1 MIQKLHSTLHGIMIS
16 MLLFALVPINA
27 HAASLYSLQYFI
39 DPPKASSPATSANHT
54 ITFLAPNQIASG
66 TIVVDLTNIISG
78 IGTVDHTDIDLIYR
92 SAVDN
97 FLVNAVMGATAGAA
111 TWGAA
116 VNGTTKRVTLTY
128 PTSGGIAIAAR
139 QTVTI
144 LIGTDASGGDAQLL
158 NATTSG
164 SKMGSIVAGSNI
176 APFAVSLSA
185 NPQLSTGGTVTQE
198 TPVPTS
204 TPAPVALPVIAPPP
218 PPPAPPASVI
228 TPAPT
233 SAPTPPPIAPL
244 PTPEPPKTLL
254 DKIKEAI
261 TTFVG
266 GVPQKK
272 EAPKEIVVI
281 PPPPPIGVIDVGRGG
296 NVATQFFGGGNLN
309 IAFDPKTKL
318 SQIDRTFVDLK
329 DTVLEVKKKLQSP
342 RIDIV
347 TLTQALTLVDQLES
361 DLLNSKKSG
370 LPQGAYRDSEKVRV
384 ELLNVRLTLLP
395 SPKEVKR
402 IETETGRVKSASA
415 SLAFQMRDKN
425 SGIIL
430 KNEFDTYTQ
439 SLKSVFNANEKSIDK
454 VQAAL
459 TETKKLADELRA
471 TEPLSK
477 KTIPGFEKNLNPL
490 LQKLERDLFSFTGNV
505 NLTQAQGTA
514 EVLKKESELL
524 YTATAKVSRSL
535 EESSN
540 VLTSFKEPSSEQQ
553 KAIENLTV
561 SLATLSTRVDTIREI
576 LGGAITASTVSSQ
589 DVVRGND
596 ILLQL
601 DERLKKVSADQ
612 IINTQKGQQASQE
625 IAKSLTISQNLL
637 LPSTQKRIRAAKTLD
652 RVDEL
657 LNRIITLHVP
667 GAKNFLEQRSLT
679 QNQKESTE
687 PHITTGQQATF
698 RVEPTPFTKLLQRI
712 GEAIILYK
720 PTGKAPVGNAFIV
733 TAETLK
739 GELLSSSVQGVDGPE
754 DTTTLIAFDPPLIM
768 TLKYTKEDIEGI
780 QENTIKLYSWDEPNE
795 RWDQERGT
803 LNTKDKT
810 IVAPIKHLS
819 IFGLFGEPSPGFEY
833 KALISLDTQ
842 KEGEQKY
849 LSIQKENINLK
860 KTVTQESVHVQN
872 GTFYVTPNM
881 EVEMCIPESLFKK
894 PVKQIMLFIASDR
907 FPLTYKKDGKC
918 YGNTI
923 KVPDKKGKQAIKI
936 KVIYTD
942 DSVQIITLEAIIT
955 GQLQSQVLSA
965 LSPVVGQVVEV
976 VSAVNEQ
983 VKTTVQTTQP
993 VLQTAAVAT
1002 APAVMAANPAV
1013 LSNSLNWYHYFNH
1026 FFSWLFSLF
1035 GLKRRKR
1042 RSWGVV
1048 YDATSKTPLDLAIT
1062 RLFDSKTKRLIE
1074 TQVTDKN
1081 GRFSFLVSPGEYTLS
1096 ITKPPFVFPT
1106 QIVSGNTDGEYLN
1119 IYRGGA
1125 ITIRSE
1131 QDVINISIPIDP
1143 PVRETVHGSGILKS
1157 TNSFLLHH
1165 SLGMLALSFFISLL
1179 LTFYTPHTLN
1189 IILLGANALFIFWQW
1204 MIFARKEKPW
1214 GIVFD
1219 SQTLEPISL
1228 AAIAIIDAKEKKLL
1242 KTRLTDYFGRFN
1254 FFTPPGSYIISVSK
1268 DTYLFPPQ
1276 KDITHS
1282 KYKNIYLGG
1291 VITVK
1296 KKRGFAKV
1304 NVPLEKKPEEVILE
1318 QVAQIPASPQVQ
1330 TVPLEDISSSTQGT

>member
-1 MIQKLHSTLHGIMIS
+1 MIQKLHRLVHGIMIS

-39 DPPKASSPATSANHT
+39 NPPKASSPATSANHT

-66 TIVVDLTNIISG
+66 TIVVDLTNVISG

-92 SAVDN
+92 SAADN
-97 FLVNAVMGATAGAA
+97 SLVNAVMGATPDAA
-111 TWGAA
+111 TWGAT
-116 VNGTTKRVTLTY
+116 VNGTTKQVTLRY
-128 PTSGGIAIAAR
+128 PTSGGVVIAAR

-198 TPVPTS
+198 TPAPTS

-218 PPPAPPASVI
+218 PPPPAPVI
-228 TPAPT
+228 TPTPT
-233 SAPTPPPIAPL
+233 SAPTPSPVAPL

-254 DKIKEAI
+254 DKIKEVI

-266 GVPQKK
+266 GAPQKK
-272 EAPKEIVVI
+272 EAPKEVVVI
-281 PPPPPIGVIDVGRGG
+281 PPPPPIGSINVGIGG

-329 DTVLEVKKKLQSP
+329 DTVLEVKKKLQAPS
-342 RIDIV
+342 IDIA
-347 TLTQALTLVDQLES
+347 TLTQVLTLVDQLEANI
-361 DLLNSKKSG
+361 LNSKKSG
-370 LPQGAYRDSEKVRV
+370 LPQGAYRESEKVRA
-384 ELLNVRLTLLP
+384 ELLTIRLSLLP
-395 SPKEVKR
+395 STKEVKG

-459 TETKKLADELRA
+459 TETKKLADELRT

-477 KTIPGFEKNLNPL
+477 NTIPGFEKNLKPL
-490 LQKLERDLFSFTGNV
+490 LKKLDQDLFKFTSSV
-505 NLTQAQGTA
+505 VLTQGKGTV
-514 EVLKKESELL
+514 EVLKKESEAL
-524 YTATAKVSRSL
+524 YAAAAKVSRSL

-540 VLTSFKEPSSEQQ
+540 VLTSFKERSGDQE
-553 KAIENLTV
+553 KALENLTA
-561 SLATLSTRVDTIREI
+561 SLAALSTRVDTIRETLRGAI
-576 LGGAITASTVSSQ
+576 GAITISSQ
-589 DVVRGND
+589 DVARGND

-601 DERLKKVSADQ
+601 DERLKKIAPDQ
-612 IINTQKGQQASQE
+612 IVNTQKGQQASQE
-625 IAKSLTISQNLL
+625 IAKSLNVSQNLL

-667 GAKNFLEQRSLT
+667 GAKNFLEQRLAL
-679 QNQKESTE
+679 QDKKESTE
-687 PHITTGQQATF
+687 PRITTGQQASF
-698 RVEPTPFTKLLQRI
+698 RVEPTPFAKLLQRI

-739 GELLSSSVQGVDGPE
+739 EEPLPSSVQGVDGPE
-754 DTTTLIAFDPPLIM
+754 DVNTSLVAFDPPLTM
-768 TLKYTKEDIEGI
+768 TFKYTQEDSEGI
-780 QENTIKLYSWDEPNE
+780 QENTIKLYSWDEIEE
-795 RWDQERGT
+795 RWDQEKGT

-810 IVAPIKHLS
+810 IVASIKHLS
-819 IFGLFGEPSPGFEY
+819 IFGLFGEPSPGFEH
-833 KALISLDTQ
+833 KALISLDTS
-842 KEGEQKY
+842 KEGEEKY
-849 LSIQKENINLK
+849 LSIQNENVNLK

-942 DSVQIITLEAIIT
+942 DSVQIITLEAIVT

-965 LSPVVGQVVEV
+965 LSPVVGQVVEA

-1062 RLFDSKTKRLIE
+1062 RLFDSKTNRLLE

-1081 GRFSFLVSPGEYTLS
+1081 GRFSFLVSPGEYTLN
-1096 ITKPPFVFPT
+1096 ITKPPFVFPS

-1119 IYRGGA
+1119 LYRGGT

-1131 QDVINISIPIDP
+1131 QDVINISIPLDP
-1143 PVRETVHGSGILKS
+1143 PIRDTVHGSGILKS

-1165 SLGMLALSFFISLL
+1165 SLGMLGLSFFISLL

-1189 IILLGANALFIFWQW
+1189 ILLLGANALFIFWQW

-1219 SQTLEPISL
+1219 SQTLEPVSL
-1228 AAIAIIDAKEKKLL
+1228 AAIAIIDAKEKKLV

-1282 KYKNIYLGG
+1282 KYKNVYLGG

-1296 KKRGFAKV
+1296 KKRGIAKV
-1304 NVPLEKKPEEVILE
+1304 NVPLEKKPEQNILE
-1318 QVAQIPASPQVQ
+1318 PVTQIPASPQVQ
-1330 TVPLEDISSSTQGT
+1330 TVPLEDISSPPQST